1 MAKKLT
7 SKSVIKVTEPVKL
20 IGLVTVIATDKAK
33 YLKPGTEHKIDAR
46 LAETLIKK
54 GSVILKK

>member
-7 SKSVIKVTEPVKL
+7 TESIIVKTEPVKMT
-20 IGLVTVIATDKAK
+20 GLVTVIATKKAK
-33 YLKPGTEHKIDAR
+33 HLKPGTEYKVDAK

>member
-7 SKSVIKVTEPVKL
+7 TESVIVETEPVKL
-20 IGLVTVIATDKAK
+20 IGLVTVIATSKARHM
-33 YLKPGTEHKIDAR
+33 KPKTEYKIDAK

>member
-7 SKSVIKVTEPVKL
+7 TESVIQKTEPVKMT
-20 IGLVTVIATDKAK
+20 GLVAVIATKKAK
-33 YLKPGTEHKIDAR
+33 HLKPGTEYNVDAM